1 MPPVA
6 EFQASAS
13 TVLAIGL
20 AALATYGLRAGGLL
34 LAERLPKTGRLR
46 RGMDALPGAL
56 LLSLVLPSV
65 IKAGPWG
72 VLATLI
78 TALVAWRS
86 RNMLAA
92 MLLGMAVVFIQRQLG
107 G

>member
-1 MPPVA
+1 MHPSA
-6 EFQASAS
+6 ELPAA
-13 TVLAIGL
+13 LAIGL

-56 LLSLVLPSV
+56 LLSLVVPS
-65 IKAGPWG
+65 IANAGPWG
-72 VLATLI
+72 VLAAGI

-86 RNMLAA
+86 RNMLVA
-92 MLLGMAVVFIQRQLG
+92 MLLGMAVVLVQRQLG
-107 G
+107 L

>member
-1 MPPVA
+1 MQPAADLDV
-6 EFQASAS
+6 F
-13 TVLAIGL
+13 LAIAL

-56 LLSLVLPSV
+56 LLSLVVPS
-65 IKAGPWG
+65 IANAGPWG
-72 VLATLI
+72 MLAAGV

-92 MLLGMAVVFIQRQLG
+92 MLLGMIVVLAQRQLG
-107 G
+107 L

>member
-1 MPPVA
+1 MA
-6 EFQASAS
+6 ASN
-13 TVLAIGL
+13 TLEPVLAIGL
-20 AALATYGLRAGGLL
+20 AAVATYGLRAGGLL

-56 LLSLVLPSV
+56 LLSLVTPA
-65 IKAGPWG
+65 IAAAGPWG
-72 VLATLI
+72 ALAAGV

-86 RNMLAA
+86 RNTLAA
-92 MLLGMAVVFIQRQLG
+92 MLLGMAVIFVQRQLG